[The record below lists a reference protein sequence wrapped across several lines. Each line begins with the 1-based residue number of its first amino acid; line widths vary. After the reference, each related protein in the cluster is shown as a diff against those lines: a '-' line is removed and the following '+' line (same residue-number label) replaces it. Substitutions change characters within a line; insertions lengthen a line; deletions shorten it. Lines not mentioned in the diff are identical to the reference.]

1 MSMTRKQAELLAFI
15 TDRIMADDVAPSFEE
30 MKVAVGLASKS
41 GVHRLITELQRRGY
55 IKRDA
60 NRARCIKLVKQ
71 PHNGLDGYS
80 TEALRTELARRDR
93 ILTAA

>member
-15 TDRIMADDVAPSFEE
+15 TDRIMADDIAPSFEE
-30 MKVAVGLASKS
+30 MKDAVGLKSKS

-71 PHNGLDGYS
+71 IHIGLDGYT
-80 TEALRTELARRDR
+80 TEALRAEVARRDR